1 MSGLFTPTGNIFN
14 AFTILQPRRRVTH
27 IRTHVMYDNTWEHIT
42 HLAGDGFVVT
52 KQEAVDDIESKRLDY
67 YTFEDG
73 TAAFL
78 IVERPGFFSSPY
90 VRTKPDCSLL
100 NNLLR
105 LPRF

>member
-1 MSGLFTPTGNIFN
+1 MGPLFNRPPNLLSTY
-14 AFTILQPRRRVTH
+14 ASILQRSRRVTH
-27 IRTHVMYDNTWEHIT
+27 VRTHGFYSNSWEFIT

-52 KQEAVDDIESKRLDY
+52 KEEAVEDIRSNRFDY

-73 TAAFL
+73 TRAYL
-78 IVERPGFFSSPY
+78 IVESAGLGRPY
-90 VRTKPDCSLL
+90 VRSKPDCSLL